1 MIAKIFKKFSYTSI
15 SISAALILFITYQY
29 LQLDFKWSITNS
41 KILNG
46 GLIFG
51 SLMLTNFAINNFI
64 TNSNLERVNKNFLH
78 LLLYPL
84 IVLTYP
90 IETIDL
96 RFIIASSFV
105 WSSWRNF
112 RIFLE
117 ITNREKRIKSV
128 LDSTILAS
136 ISSLL
141 IIENIFLIPILLLS
155 YITSNVKRDNR
166 IIIILLG
173 VPLVLLISFQILAS
187 FISIDSFLF
196 SSYLYGDDFK
206 TNSNASLVLTSQL
219 IPLILILLLFV
230 VSGVF
235 NFIKNNSI
243 QKKTIEL
250 TKVLFIM
257 AAIYYILSSE
267 NFNGLVFHYLSL
279 PLVYMISQIFIKRN
293 NSSLVNFIFIPI
305 IISIIVFK

>member
-1 MIAKIFKKFSYTSI
+1 MIAKIFEKFSYTSI
-15 SISAALILFITYQY
+15 SISIVLCLIISYKY
-29 LQLDFKWSITNS
+29 IQLDFAWSITNS

-96 RFIIASSFV
+96 RFIIASSVV

-173 VPLVLLISFQILAS
+173 APLVLLISFQILAS

-206 TNSNASLVLTSQL
+206 TNSNASLLLTSHL
-219 IPLILILLLFV
+219 IPLILILFLFV

-257 AAIYYILSSE
+257 GLIYYILSSE

>member
-15 SISAALILFITYQY
+15 SISIVLCLIISYKY
-29 LQLDFKWSITNS
+29 IQLDFAWSITNS

-206 TNSNASLVLTSQL
+206 TNSNASLLLTSHL
-219 IPLILILLLFV
+219 IPLILILFLFV

-257 AAIYYILSSE
+257 GLIYYILSSE

-279 PLVYMISQIFIKRN
+279 PLVYMISQIFNKRN

>member
-96 RFIIASSFV
+96 RFIIASSVV

-206 TNSNASLVLTSQL
+206 TNSNASLLLTSHL
-219 IPLILILLLFV
+219 IPLILILFLFV

-257 AAIYYILSSE
+257 GLIYYILSSE

-279 PLVYMISQIFIKRN
+279 PLVYMISQIFNKRN

>member
-96 RFIIASSFV
+96 RFIIASSVV

-257 AAIYYILSSE
+257 GLIYYILSSE

-279 PLVYMISQIFIKRN
+279 PLVYMISQIFNKRN

>member
-1 MIAKIFKKFSYTSI
+1 MIAKIFEKFSYTSI
-15 SISAALILFITYQY
+15 SISIVLCLIISYKY
-29 LQLDFKWSITNS
+29 IQLDFAWSITNS

-96 RFIIASSFV
+96 RFIIASSVV

-173 VPLVLLISFQILAS
+173 APLVLLISFQILAS

-206 TNSNASLVLTSQL
+206 TNSNASLLLTSHL
-219 IPLILILLLFV
+219 IPLILILFLFV